1 MEAGSDTTAVFLQ
14 SFVSFM
20 VAFPDVQKRAQ
31 KELDDVVG
39 TVRSPTFDD
48 WESLPYI
55 QAIIKEVHF
64 CPIRVSHTLNK
75 AYRTDSSLSA
85 HYSST
90 GAT

>member
-1 MEAGSDTTAVFLQ
+1 MQFIFLAM
-14 SFVSFM
+14 SLNPEVLRK
-20 VAFPDVQKRAQ
+20 AHA
-31 KELDDVVG
+31 ELDGVVG
-39 TVRSPTFDD
+39 MDRLPNFDD
-48 WESLPYI
+48 EASLVYI
-55 QAIIKEVHF
+55 QAIIKEVYF